1 MVCVIGNE
9 ISCYIKDQCKI
20 KEEEEDDILHT
31 GFVIIRQISAVEMKV
46 ERNEFKH

>member
-1 MVCVIGNE
+1 M
-9 ISCYIKDQCKI
+9 K
-20 KEEEEDDILHT
+20 EEDDILLT